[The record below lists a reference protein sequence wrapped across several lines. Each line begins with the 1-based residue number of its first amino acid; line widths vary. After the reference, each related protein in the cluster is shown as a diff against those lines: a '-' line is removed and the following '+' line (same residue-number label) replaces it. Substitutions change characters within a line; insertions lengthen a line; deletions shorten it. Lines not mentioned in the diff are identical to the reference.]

1 MTIRSLGEW
10 TPQVAE
16 DVFVAPSAEVLGQV
30 IMEAGSSVW
39 YGCVLRGDLVP
50 IHVGE
55 LSNIQ
60 DLSVLHTG
68 WDEPTWIGRGVTVG
82 HQATI
87 HGARIE
93 DYCLIGIGAK
103 ILNRAVVGPESIVGA
118 GSLVPEG
125 KTVPPG
131 VLVMGTPFRVVRD
144 LSAAEKEGLRA
155 HAERYARMA
164 RHHAQWLAAAKD

>member
-1 MTIRSLGEW
+1 
-10 TPQVAE
+10 
-16 DVFVAPSAEVLGQV
+16 
-30 IMEAGSSVW
+30 
-39 YGCVLRGDLVP
+39 VLRGDLVP
-50 IHVGE
+50 IRVGE

-103 ILNRAVVGPESIVGA
+103 ILNRAVVGPEAIVGA

-164 RHHAQWLAAAKD
+164 RRHAQWLAVAKD